1 MALDGC
7 GLVCQY
13 VIFFFNA
20 IFAVLGFALLG
31 LGLWLR
37 FSEST
42 KLLFA
47 INGSGTFAAGVILL
61 IVLGTVMLL
70 VVMVGEYGACSKK
83 KRALQLFSVLLFILA
98 VAEIT
103 VGVLAY
109 TNREQVGVKVVEF
122 YNSIYTLFNVTND
135 LGLGVTLLFIHEL
148 FHCCGVTGIAV
159 LETVKE
165 TCPAPK
171 GFLENIAMPTCPGV
185 LSDFFVYNAPTVMG
199 VFIGIGALLIIALVC
214 TIILLKQI
222 KKDHTAASARYRAA
236 Y

>member
-13 VIFFFNA
+13 IIFFFNA
-20 IFAVLGFALLG
+20 IFSVLGFALLG

-47 INGSGTFAAGVILL
+47 INDSGTFATGVILL

-83 KRALQLFSVLLFILA
+83 KCALQLFSVLLFILA
-98 VAEIT
+98 VAEIA

-109 TNREQVGVKVVEF
+109 TNRKQVAVKVVEF
-122 YNSIYTLFNVTND
+122 YNSIYTMFTVRSD
-135 LGLGVTLLFIHEL
+135 IGLGLTLLFIHEML
-148 FHCCGVTGIAV
+148 HCCGVTGITV
-159 LETVKE
+159 LEAVQE

-185 LSDFFVYNAPTVMG
+185 ISDFFINNAPIVMG
-199 VFIGIGALLIIALVC
+199 VFIGIAALLIIALVC

-222 KKDHTAASARYRAA
+222 KKDYTAASARYCAA